1 MDASKIKVSRED
13 MAVIKPEQLG
23 LSPFGVLSSLFQ
35 QELEQRIRLETGAYA
50 PLPLTLREEDE
61 EPDAASPV

>member
-23 LSPFGVLSSLFQ
+23 LSLFGVLSSLFQ
-35 QELEQRIRLETGAYA
+35 QELSSVSGWRQGLMRLC
-50 PLPLTLREEDE
+50 P
-61 EPDAASPV
+61 